1 MHPIPSSES
10 LTCEFKSD
18 RKCLSDKDLI
28 EAVVCMANGEGGEIY
43 LGVEDDGRVTGLHET
58 HRFLDALAAMIA
70 NRTRPSVRVR
80 MESLAVDGLPVARIG
95 VPKSGQPVAT
105 SEGLLK
111 RRRLQANGQPEC
123 VPFLPHEFPSRQASF
138 GLVDVSA
145 QAVAGALPTDLDPIE
160 RARLRQFIE
169 RFNGDRALLE
179 LDDGQLDAALGL
191 TVRTLSGHLPSLT
204 GLLLIGH
211 EASLRALVPTHE
223 IAFQILDGEEV
234 RFNEFSRAPLLR
246 AFEWVETLFKPLNIE
261 REFQSGLFR
270 VAVPRLDQR
279 AFREALAN
287 AITHRDY
294 GQLGAVHVRLLGD
307 TLTISNPGGFVEG
320 VTLSNL
326 LTTEPRPRN
335 PALADAL
342 KRIGLVER
350 TGRGVDLIYRGLL
363 RYGRHNP
370 DFSQSDSHSVVLSL
384 SLAAADEAFLK
395 VILEEEARRN
405 APLPVDSLIILA
417 AVREQRRASC
427 DQLAVF
433 VQKEAARVQVSVEA
447 LVEAGL
453 LQAHGVGRGR
463 SYTLSAD
470 LYRLLGE
477 KAEYTRQ
484 AGFDRLQHEQ
494 LVKNYVEQHGRIT
507 RQEAIELCRL
517 TPDQAYKLLKHL
529 ADKNIIQKH
538 GVKRHAYYV
547 KA

>member
-1 MHPIPSSES
+1 MRPIPSTES

-18 RKCLSDKDLI
+18 RKCLPDRELI

-43 LGVEDDGRVTGLHET
+43 LGVEDDGRVTGLHQD
-58 HRFLDALAAMIA
+58 HRFLDGMAALIA
-70 NRTRPSVRVR
+70 NRTQPMLRVSV
-80 MESLAVDGLPVARIG
+80 EQLEVDGFAVARIS

-105 SEGLLK
+105 NEGLLK

-123 VPFLPHEFPSRQASF
+123 VPYLPHEFASRQASF
-138 GLVDVSA
+138 GLLDVSA
-145 QAVAGALPTDLDPIE
+145 QPLAGALASDLDPIE

-179 LDDGQLDAALGL
+179 LDDAQLDAALGL
-191 TVRTLSGHLPSLT
+191 TVRTPAGYLPSLT
-204 GLLLIGH
+204 GLLLIGN

-223 IAFQILDGEEV
+223 IAFQILEGEEV
-234 RFNEFSRAPLLR
+234 HFNEFSRAPLLR
-246 AFEWVETLFKPLNIE
+246 AFEWVETLFKPLNTE

-270 VAVPRLDQR
+270 VPVPRLDQR
-279 AFREALAN
+279 AFREAIAN

-294 GQLGAVHVRLLGD
+294 ALRGAVHVRLSGES
-307 TLTISNPGGFVEG
+307 LTISNPGGFVEG
-320 VTLSNL
+320 VTLHNL
-326 LTTEPRPRN
+326 LVTEPRPRN

-363 RYGRHNP
+363 RYGRHLP
-370 DFSQSDSHSVVLSL
+370 DFSQSNSHSVVLSL

-395 VILEEEARRN
+395 VILEEEARGHKE
-405 APLPVDSLIILA
+405 LPVDSLIILA
-417 AVREQRRASC
+417 ALREQRRATSE
-427 DQLAVF
+427 QLSLA
-433 VQKEAARVQVSVEA
+433 VQKEAGRVLCSLET
-447 LVEAGL
+447 LVELGL

-494 LVKNYVEQHGRIT
+494 MVSSFIMQHGRIT
-507 RQEAIELCRL
+507 RQEAMALCRL
-517 TPDQAYKLLKHL
+517 TPDQAYKLLKQL
-529 ADKNIIQKH
+529 VDQNILIKH